1 MSADNPNPR
10 PAEMIRRRA
19 EELAASGNRNMVEA
33 ELLAAAADQGLSFDE
48 IDEESLRLCIE
59 AFGPDIVSDAFSSA
73 GEENSAQPERFQRS
87 DLDAVF
93 TESTPFSKSPLPIPG
108 IRTLARPP
116 WRMRLG
122 WVAAAAAVL
131 VVSAVVVRK
140 AGQPVRPAQSTVSS
154 GRPAPNTEAAKNEA
168 TDAESERPAIA
179 GWPTATPANR
189 KPAENVPSAA
199 SSPAGPTDNG
209 SREAAPPTPATVTSS
224 ADIPSTTPPNHSVA
238 QDNPSQQQLAASS
251 NTSDVL
257 NRLPTAGATTA
268 SHALHGLTAAF
279 AGAAHGGA
287 GNTSHAAISRPAP
300 RDSVEHV
307 THDGS
312 AIRVR
317 PNGEVSDVHDTT
329 ANMDVHHGLDGSR
342 RVSVERPGHG
352 RVMYERGRPGYV
364 QRGYGYH
371 GHDFARRSYYYHGHA
386 YDRYYHG
393 YPYRGAY
400 LHVYAPAYYYGPGF
414 YGWAYNPW
422 AVPIAYGWGWGGN
435 PWYGFYGGYFA
446 PYPVY
451 PSAAFWLTD
460 YIISQDLQAAY
471 AARKEAELQ
480 AAGDPAAGG
489 PPALTPEMKQMI
501 ADEVKNQLA
510 LENAEAAQNAQK
522 QDIDPGSSGI
532 ARMLSDGKVHAFVV
546 GGSLDVTQADSGQEC
561 ALSDG
566 DALALKTPPAADA
579 TTANVVVLASK
590 GAAECHANTVVS
602 VAVSDLQD
610 MQNHLRETIDTGLQ
624 ELQAKQ
630 GKGGLPQAPASA
642 QAKPV
647 QAAYA
652 EVAPPPDPAADNA
665 DLQVLTQSASQ
676 AEMEVKAS
684 VSRDPGSPAG
694 IAPPVIAS
702 PISDTSRAVQPHQTI
717 DEVRSILGE
726 PKSTVNLGSKVIY
739 YYKDLKVTFTNGRV
753 SNVE

>member
-1 MSADNPNPR
+1 MNMQTLGRDGGCRFAIILTATLFALSGMA
-10 PAEMIRRRA
+10 
-19 EELAASGNRNMVEA
+19 LAG
-33 ELLAAAADQGLSFDE
+33 
-48 IDEESLRLCIE
+48 
-59 AFGPDIVSDAFSSA
+59 
-73 GEENSAQPERFQRS
+73 
-87 DLDAVF
+87 
-93 TESTPFSKSPLPIPG
+93 TK
-108 IRTLARPP
+108 
-116 WRMRLG
+116 
-122 WVAAAAAVL
+122 
-131 VVSAVVVRK
+131 
-140 AGQPVRPAQSTVSS
+140 
-154 GRPAPNTEAAKNEA
+154 PAPAPKSAPAPKAAPAAHPA
-168 TDAESERPAIA
+168 TAAHPAGGGA
-179 GWPTATPANR
+179 
-189 KPAENVPSAA
+189 SAA
-199 SSPAGPTDNG
+199 H
-209 SREAAPPTPATVTSS
+209 
-224 ADIPSTTPPNHSVA
+224 TT
-238 QDNPSQQQLAASS
+238 
-251 NTSDVL
+251 
-257 NRLPTAGATTA
+257 GATTA
-268 SHALHGLTAAF
+268 SHGPTANGAHGPTTATAGSHATTTTAAGAHGPTTATAGGAHGTTTTTATAHGGTTAGGA
-279 AGAAHGGA
+279 AGAGHGGPGAGAAGGAHGGA

-300 RDSVEHV
+300 RGSVEHV

-312 AIRVR
+312 AIRTR
-317 PNGEVSDVHDTT
+317 PGGRVSDVHD
-329 ANMDVHHGLDGSR
+329 ARRGMDIHHGLDGSR

-371 GHDFARRSYYYHGHA
+371 GHDFARRSYYYHGRA

-393 YPYRGAY
+393 YYYRGAY
-400 LHVYAPAYYYGPGF
+400 VHVYAPAYYYGPGF

-532 ARMLSDGKVHAFVV
+532 ARLLSDGKVHAFVV

-590 GAAECHANTVVS
+590 GASECRANTVVS

-665 DLQVLTQSASQ
+665 EIQKQAQEAEKSETEVSAAATQNNSSWL
-676 AEMEVKAS
+676 
-684 VSRDPGSPAG
+684 SPAPE
-694 IAPPVIAS
+694 I
-702 PISDTSRAVQPHQTI
+702 
-717 DEVRSILGE
+717 GE
-726 PKSTVNLGSKVIY
+726 PASEPVTVAMAASFDDVRRALASSATTTSFKP
-739 YYKDLKVTFTNGRV
+739 KTMQ
-753 SNVE
+753 